1 MNFFIVSLIIFFL
14 LFSPIAGQQVNK
26 NSSEYAK
33 KQIELGIKAAQEGF
47 WNEALFRWKKA
58 CEIDFNNP
66 AAHNNLAIAFEQ
78 AGLFELA
85 LQEYEIAFRLAPNEP
100 SIKANISSF
109 KEAYRT
115 KE

>member
-1 MNFFIVSLIIFFL
+1 MKFLNFLLIIIFL
-14 LFSPIAGQQVNK
+14 LFSPIVGLQADI
-26 NSSEYAK
+26 NSSEQAK
-33 KQIELGIKAAQEGF
+33 KQIELGIKAAKEGF

-58 CEIDFNNP
+58 CEIDSNNA

-85 LQEYEIAFRLAPNEP
+85 LQEYEIAFRLAPDEP